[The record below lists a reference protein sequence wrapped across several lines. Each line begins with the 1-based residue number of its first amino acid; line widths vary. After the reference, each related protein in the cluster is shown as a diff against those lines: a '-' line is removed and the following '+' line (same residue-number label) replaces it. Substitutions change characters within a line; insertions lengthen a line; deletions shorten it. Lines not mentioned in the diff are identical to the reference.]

1 MTNRPPLE
9 SVYPRPNWGRRIL
22 ISVAVVA
29 AAVGVAAFSAEKANA
44 DPAMCQYL
52 GQNYDVQYDCLAPQ
66 PWLPYGTGNNPPLGG
81 SAVTPGGD
89 GPTVNGREPGWAGPN
104 CGACSS

>member
-1 MTNRPPLE
+1 MKALLAAIGIAGAA
-9 SVYPRPNWGRRIL
+9 VCAL
-22 ISVAVVA
+22 ISATPA
-29 AAVGVAAFSAEKANA
+29 AHA
-44 DPAMCQYL
+44 DPTCTFL
-52 GQNYDVQYDCLAPQ
+52 GQNYNVQYDCLAPQ

-104 CGACSS
+104 CRACSS